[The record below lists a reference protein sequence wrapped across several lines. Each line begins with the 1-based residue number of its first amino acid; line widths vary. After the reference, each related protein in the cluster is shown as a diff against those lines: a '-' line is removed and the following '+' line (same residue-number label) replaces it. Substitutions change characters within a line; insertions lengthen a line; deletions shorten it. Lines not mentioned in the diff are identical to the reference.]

1 MKSRSQ
7 FQEGLDARSE
17 ARFCQSDSCMDRLV
31 MGGET
36 LVSAMPR
43 ERFNDRRP

>member
-1 MKSRSQ
+1 
-7 FQEGLDARSE
+7 
-17 ARFCQSDSCMDRLV
+17 MDRLV